1 MSPLLG
7 VTYAEFDNTVGP
19 KLLYAYP
26 ADAMPKERFEALSDY
41 VIVGKHLCKKII
53 VIQNDGIKYM
63 NYSMAIDN
71 PKYERNA
78 LLFSLGFVL
87 PVDADTEP
95 FEPILRKF
103 AAVLLALE
111 NEREYLFYD
120 ASKAQLQGILQ
131 RLYVDL
137 VSRGETFLPLDES
150 NVVAGKVFETP
161 RRPLEIPDYRVPVLR
176 FSKMAQINV
185 PWDISLNFVLNR
197 IDGVSYVRKIASKR
211 PAVDMECVR
220 RCLRTLIYYDCVILA
235 DIVQLSNVYVLEGRH
250 RHHHGGGRGRG
261 RGRGSTGGKP
271 IWETVAGPGGS
282 DVLRDVVEFASVGL
296 PDGVSAEQLAQR
308 SASVT
313 NFLFKFRGA
322 KQLGQVLLSCGPGAL
337 VGMDLRRLMAV
348 VQDRGLLRR
357 LHEYPVYVGRP
368 PAASSSTSFATESTL
383 PLPLPLQQ
391 QPSALALAFAGRSS
405 TDSIGRYA
413 YDGLPGTRELRSSV
427 TTVPSH
433 LQLFAHDRDN
443 HRDHSPPRHA
453 LYADAPVTA
462 NDNGAWGSLS
472 TPVDELKNL
481 LDGSVCLD
489 RLCCDFG
496 VSSAD
501 MLGNPDQFYIV
512 YR

>member
-1 MSPLLG
+1 MLG

-53 VIQNDGIKYM
+53 VVQNDGIKYM

-120 ASKAQLQGILQ
+120 ASKAQLQEVLQ
-131 RLYVDL
+131 RLYMDL
-137 VSRGETFLPLDES
+137 SSRGETFLQLDES

-161 RRPLEIPDYRVPVLR
+161 QQPLEIPDYCVPILR
-176 FSKMAQINV
+176 FSKVAQINI
-185 PWDISLNFVLNR
+185 PWDISLNFVLSR
-197 IDGVSYVRKIASKR
+197 IDGVSYVRKIAEKR
-211 PAVDMECVR
+211 PAVDIECVR
-220 RCLRTLIYYDCVILA
+220 RCLRTLIYYDCVIIA
-235 DIVQLSNVYVLEGRH
+235 DIVQLSNVYVLEERH
-250 RHHHGGGRGRG
+250 RYRYRGGRTIGRGRG
-261 RGRGSTGGKP
+261 RESTGGKP
-271 IWETVAGPGGS
+271 VWETVANPRGS
-282 DVLRDVVEFASVGL
+282 DVLRDVVEFA
-296 PDGVSAEQLAQR
+296 VSGGPVDAASAAER

-313 NFLFKFRGA
+313 KFLLKFRGA

-337 VGMDLRRLMAV
+337 TGLDLRRLLAV
-348 VQDRGLLRR
+348 AQDRGLLRR

-368 PAASSSTSFATESTL
+368 PGASGNSSATAQ
-383 PLPLPLQQ
+383 PLP
-391 QPSALALAFAGRSS
+391 QPSALALVLSLAGRSG

-413 YDGLPGTRELRSSV
+413 YEGLPR
-427 TTVPSH
+427 PSLSMLASH
-433 LQLFAHDRDN
+433 QHPQDRDN
-443 HRDHSPPRHA
+443 RDHSPPRHA
-453 LYADAPVTA
+453 SYVDTPFAVGDS
-462 NDNGAWGSLS
+462 GAWGALS
-472 TPVDELKNL
+472 APTDELKNL
-481 LDGSVCLD
+481 LDGSMCLD

-496 VSSAD
+496 LSSAD